1 MCFCIFS
8 AKPLYKYKELLNFH
22 KPLLLDIS
30 LGLDNQKIIG
40 EWFLAKAVRTSVLFT
55 VSSNA

>member
-22 KPLLLDIS
+22 KPLLLDTS

-40 EWFLAKAVRTSVLFT
+40 E
-55 VSSNA
+55 